1 MTKKYLKELV
11 RKVNMLPIL
20 LMAVMSVGLA
30 SCGDDEKEKDEIV
43 KPDDRVMPVTDVTI
57 TNSSVITLQR
67 FRVVFLNSRG
77 ETLTDK
83 DYGTLAPNDYITAK
97 IPTGATQYYM
107 ATYLSSTWFFSAN
120 YDISITSMRLT
131 DAEVGEWRSNSS
143 TRSVFLRDAE

>member
-1 MTKKYLKELV
+1 MTKKYFKELV
-11 RKVNMLPIL
+11 RKMNVLPIL
-20 LMAVMSVGLA
+20 LMAVMSIGLA
-30 SCGDDEKEKDEIV
+30 SCGDDEKEIV
-43 KPDDRVMPVTDVTI
+43 KPDDPPVTPKITDVTI

-83 DYGTLAPNDYITAK
+83 DYGTLAPNDYISAK

>member
-1 MTKKYLKELV
+1 MTKKYFKELV
-11 RKVNMLPIL
+11 RKMNVLPIL
-20 LMAVMSVGLA
+20 LMAVMSIGLA
-30 SCGDDEKEKDEIV
+30 SCGDDEKEIIKT
-43 KPDDRVMPVTDVTI
+43 DDPPRQTTITDVTI

-83 DYGTLAPNDYITAK
+83 DYGTLAPNDYISAK